1 MINLRNQGEFP
12 IVLQIKG
19 TLTTTST
26 NAQSYAISQPIPFN
40 STLGAVWAIEATPG
54 ASAAGTAG
62 DCIDLLYCADSTTAT
77 ATAQTLVSSGV
88 MFNFSSSTVS
98 STVQGGGYGLIALTS
113 TATATA
119 GGYNTGSF
127 TTTVGNPPQFARG
140 GYLKIVVK
148 TVASGF
154 AGGDLQVVAMLN
166 RARQGSNVDPVNI
179 GTYDADSDYL

>member
-40 STLGAVWAIEATPG
+40 ATLGAIWAVEATPG

-62 DCIDLLYCADSTTAT
+62 DCIDLLYCADSTTST
-77 ATAQTLVSSGV
+77 ASAQTLITSGA
-88 MFNFSSSTVS
+88 MFNFASSTVPA
-98 STVQGGGYGLIALTS
+98 GGYYGLIPLTS
-113 TATATA
+113 TATATL
-119 GGYNTGSF
+119 GGYNTGNF
-127 TTTVGNPPQFARG
+127 TTTVGNPPAFARG

-154 AGGDLQVVAMLN
+154 AGGDLTVVCNLN
-166 RARQGSNVDPVNI
+166 RARQGSNIDPVQI
-179 GTYDADSDYL
+179 GTYDPDNDIF